1 MFDEHNILHCAC
13 NGRLPDSTETIQ
25 LFLDAGANPSS
36 PDENGN
42 TALQIIPWKI
52 HYGSYYHDGCAR
64 SDISQC
70 RSLSQWRSL
79 CKYMA
84 KKSCHHSAIGEDRT
98 TDCKL
103 LVVRLS
109 HTISYILLFV
119 FRNVGRLTSLVERI
133 PMSGGRYGFG
143 INGNDEGDRLARFST
158 ATPVFDVNKE
168 KAVYKTV
175 TLLIE
180 MFDKLNPS
188 EFKQFQQRLSEH
200 TGVHTQNT
208 N

>member
-1 MFDEHNILHCAC
+1 
-13 NGRLPDSTETIQ
+13 
-25 LFLDAGANPSS
+25 
-36 PDENGN
+36 
-42 TALQIIPWKI
+42 
-52 HYGSYYHDGCAR
+52 
-64 SDISQC
+64 
-70 RSLSQWRSL
+70 
-79 CKYMA
+79 
-84 KKSCHHSAIGEDRT
+84 
-98 TDCKL
+98 
-103 LVVRLS
+103 
-109 HTISYILLFV
+109 
-119 FRNVGRLTSLVERI
+119 
-133 PMSGGRYGFG
+133 MSGGRYGFG